1 MRTCK
6 FRIDRSRA
14 ATPSALMRVMGLA
27 AVVTVIATAVHAA
40 PVVTPYV
47 SGLSGVTGAAY
58 HQTNQHVYFLEA
70 NSGRM
75 SKVNTANAAVTVI
88 QTGLVHPD
96 DLALFPGANIA
107 YITTR
112 VGELWKASTVSNGR
126 TLVASGLGIPLE
138 IVLDP
143 GSFAAYTV
151 DYASGTLWRVELAG
165 GNKVAMVT
173 GLNQPRGL
181 LMSPDFKTAIV
192 SEANRLV
199 SVDLP
204 TQQVTELV
212 GSLVNPWYMDWA
224 ADDHTALY
232 LAERAPGNRLHRV
245 DLTTTPPTLQA
256 LTALPAE
263 PWSVVRST
271 NPDVLYAGSQTVLS
285 KVSLSGGA
293 GGPIITRL
301 GFVPSTEI
309 DPLTGQATTDP
320 AYFFYVKNASFGG
333 SIHVM
338 LNFPGM
344 LNAGATY
351 YKVFV
356 DASPDIA
363 TWTNYKWNMFTFV
376 LQNVG
381 PSAGFYKIPTPGEV
395 WAIPDLGYVLDSTK
409 FSNAKHKL
417 RVALYD
423 GSYNPLN
430 IEGTVDMLVDNNP
443 PVMDIQQIE
452 HDGQPLNECAL
463 ITSGT
468 GDIKITF
475 KAFDAEGHLYS
486 YALTDGWG
494 SGKSFT
500 LPPPGS
506 DQYIGVH
513 DASPVWSGVS
523 SLTVP
528 YTFSNTACAHQLHLG
543 GWANTTNGYSLIHY
557 AADTEHIAIYLGGIP
572 CQP

>member
-1 MRTCK
+1 MRTYTL
-6 FRIDRSRA
+6 RVDHRRPA
-14 ATPSALMRVMGLA
+14 PPSLLRRLIGLA
-27 AVVTVIATAVHAA
+27 AVLTVTATAAQAA

-47 SGLSGVTGAAY
+47 SGLSGVTGLAY
-58 HQTNQHVYFLEA
+58 HPTNQHVYFLEA
-70 NSGRM
+70 NTGRM

-96 DLALFPGANIA
+96 DMALFPGANIA
-107 YITTR
+107 YVTTR
-112 VGELWKASTVSNGR
+112 LGELWKVSTVSNAR
-126 TLVASGLGIPLE
+126 TLVTSGLGIPLE

-143 GSFAAYTV
+143 ASFAAYTV
-151 DYASGTLWRVELAG
+151 DYVSGTLWRVELAG
-165 GNKVAMVT
+165 GSKVAVVS
-173 GLNQPRGL
+173 GLNAPRGL

-192 SEANRLV
+192 SEATRLV
-199 SVDLP
+199 SVDLQ

-224 ADDHTALY
+224 ANDHSALY

-245 DLTTTPPTLQA
+245 DLSTTPATLQA

-271 NPDVLYAGSQTVLS
+271 NPDVLYTGSQTVLS

-293 GGPIITRL
+293 GGPILTRL
-301 GFVPSTEI
+301 GFVPTTEI
-309 DPLTGQATTDP
+309 DPLTGQATTNP

-344 LNAGATY
+344 LGAGASY
-351 YKVFV
+351 YKVTM

-363 TWTNYKWNMFTFV
+363 TWTNYKWNGVTFV

-381 PSAGFYKIPTPGEV
+381 PSGGFYKIPTAAEV

-417 RVALYD
+417 KVALYD
-423 GSYNPLN
+423 GAFNPL
-430 IEGTVDMLVDNNP
+430 GLDGAVDMLVDNNP
-443 PVMDIQQIE
+443 PVMDILTIE

-468 GDIKITF
+468 PDIKITF
-475 KAFDAEGHLYS
+475 KAFDAEGHLFNYS
-486 YALTDGWG
+486 LSDGWG

-513 DASPVWSGVS
+513 DATPVWSGVS

-543 GWANTTNGYSLIHY
+543 GWANTTNGYGLIHY